1 MKYNNQQGGL
11 ESPLAFKQGSGDTLG
26 NLLGGIDSR
35 VERAM
40 RLKAVRSGTI
50 NLGYYARFL
59 VKKKKRKAYM
69 QRFSSTA
76 FQFHSQLGIC
86 VPRSKVTFPEE

>member
-59 VKKKKRKAYM
+59 VKKKEKHACNAFPQR
-69 QRFSSTA
+69 RFSPIHNSA
-76 FQFHSQLGIC
+76 FAC
-86 VPRSKVTFPEE
+86 RVRK

>member
-1 MKYNNQQGGL
+1 MKYNNQQDGL

-26 NLLGGIDSR
+26 ILLGGIDSR

-40 RLKAVRSGTI
+40 RLKAVRSGKK

-59 VKKKKRKAYM
+59 VKKKKEKHTCNAFPQR
-69 QRFSSTA
+69 RFSPIHNSA
-76 FQFHSQLGIC
+76 FAC
-86 VPRSKVTFPEE
+86 RVRK